1 MKIKVLIGLFMLVM
15 VFSCKDKTA
24 ENNDSKN
31 NVATETPKPTNVI
44 QLANYS
50 DVNWKNGVGITFKML
65 LVDFSQEKFDLISKG
80 TQIQLGDGKTI
91 PYVGCEKSG
100 NFIQILLPEVPT
112 KYQAVAEY
120 PNELAIK

>member
-1 MKIKVLIGLFMLVM
+1 MKLKFLIGLFALATM
-15 VFSCKDKTA
+15 FSCKDKTTEEQGTKA
-24 ENNDSKN
+24 ETT
-31 NVATETPKPTNVI
+31 TEQAKPTNVI

-50 DVNWKNGVGITFKML
+50 DVNWKNGVGITFKMM

-80 TQIQLGDGKTI
+80 TQLQLADGKTI

-100 NFIQILLPEVPT
+100 NFIQILLPEIPT

-120 PNELAIK
+120 PNELTVK

>member
-1 MKIKVLIGLFMLVM
+1 MKIKVLIGLFTLVM

-24 ENNDSKN
+24 ENNDGKN